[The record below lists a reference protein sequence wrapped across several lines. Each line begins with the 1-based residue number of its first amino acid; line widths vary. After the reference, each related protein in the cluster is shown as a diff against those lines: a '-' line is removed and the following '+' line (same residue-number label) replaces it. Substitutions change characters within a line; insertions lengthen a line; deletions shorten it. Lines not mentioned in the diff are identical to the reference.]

1 MDEQRN
7 SPNRSSTAAEPVR
20 SRWTPKPE
28 QILILESIFNS
39 GMVNPPKEET
49 VRIRM
54 LLERFGSVGDANVFY
69 WFQNRR
75 SRSRRRQRQL
85 QTSGLAADPRA
96 ARQVGGAVLH
106 EPSSS
111 SSSSTSSNNS
121 SGGGSFFPCSFSASS
136 SFSSLVVDDRGGDDL
151 FSISRQMGFMG
162 SGQIPCVCPSL
173 DHQPGTITVFINGIP
188 SEVPRG
194 PIDLRATFGQN
205 VMLVHSSGELLPINE
220 YGILL
225 QSLQMGES
233 YFLCARAMER
243 DRVTTSLARRPSR
256 GYATFA
262 DLGRRIGRCELSI
275 FDADRCSKEH
285 DAIRRT
291 IILNGPAQR
300 CRLSAQRGGF
310 SLSLVDGH
318 ARHGPTCSFYAMPTA
333 SSKASWNS
341 HLGLALH
348 GSVAVTASA
357 LRFKWPSSVARR
369 LFGRSCPCSGMKS
382 VDVEEKCS
390 QPRSPIRSGLDLRTS
405 LSSKNLSFSTGEVAL
420 SSIPEGATRE
430 EINDEFGF
438 EETIE
443 VKITT
448 PGSPPQNP
456 DLFSLETP
464 FSAEIGCRMANS
476 SNLFCDSDGFTF
488 SILNP
493 SFFNLAEEPPRT
505 PLEVFR
511 PSKETAVF
519 PFSDHAPIPKPPL
532 DDDAASDAS
541 SDLFEIE
548 SFSTQTTYRHR
559 DSLDSRD
566 RLLEAPPPTGVSV
579 TTAEG
584 LDCASLANFPS
595 AASACGELRF
605 AAAAGGRWRGSGLLR
620 CRSEKAVS
628 VGPNPV
634 RVSSP
639 VG

>member
-1 MDEQRN
+1 
-7 SPNRSSTAAEPVR
+7 
-20 SRWTPKPE
+20 
-28 QILILESIFNS
+28 
-39 GMVNPPKEET
+39 
-49 VRIRM
+49 
-54 LLERFGSVGDANVFY
+54 
-69 WFQNRR
+69 
-75 SRSRRRQRQL
+75 
-85 QTSGLAADPRA
+85 
-96 ARQVGGAVLH
+96 
-106 EPSSS
+106 
-111 SSSSTSSNNS
+111 
-121 SGGGSFFPCSFSASS
+121 
-136 SFSSLVVDDRGGDDL
+136 
-151 FSISRQMGFMG
+151 
-162 SGQIPCVCPSL
+162 
-173 DHQPGTITVFINGIP
+173 
-188 SEVPRG
+188 
-194 PIDLRATFGQN
+194 
-205 VMLVHSSGELLPINE
+205 
-220 YGILL
+220 
-225 QSLQMGES
+225 
-233 YFLCARAMER
+233 MER
-243 DRVTTSLARRPSR
+243 DRVTTSFARRPSR
-256 GYATFA
+256 DSATFA

-275 FDADRCSKEH
+275 FDADRCFKEEH

-291 IILNGPAQR
+291 IILNGPAQK
-300 CRLSAQRGGF
+300 CNLSAQRSGF

-318 ARHGPTCSFYAMPTA
+318 ARHGRTCSFYATPTA
-333 SSKASWNS
+333 SSEVSWNS
-341 HLGLALH
+341 HLGLALD

-357 LRFKWPSSVARR
+357 LRFKWPSFIARR

-382 VDVEEKCS
+382 VVVEEKCS

-405 LSSKNLSFSTGEVAL
+405 PSSKNLSFSTREVGL

-430 EINDEFGF
+430 EIDNEFGSGK
-438 EETIE
+438 TIK

-464 FSAEIGCRMANS
+464 FSAEIGGRMANS
-476 SNLFCDSDGFTF
+476 SNLFCDSDGFSF

-505 PLEVFR
+505 PLEAFQ

-519 PFSDHAPIPKPPL
+519 PFSDHAPIPKPPP

-566 RLLEAPPPTGVSV
+566 HLLEAPPPT
-579 TTAEG
+579 TAEG
-584 LDCASLANFPS
+584 LDRASLANFPS

-639 VG
+639 VGSDPHRRAVRTR

>member
-1 MDEQRN
+1 MN
-7 SPNRSSTAAEPVR
+7 A
-20 SRWTPKPE
+20 
-28 QILILESIFNS
+28 
-39 GMVNPPKEET
+39 
-49 VRIRM
+49 
-54 LLERFGSVGDANVFY
+54 
-69 WFQNRR
+69 
-75 SRSRRRQRQL
+75 
-85 QTSGLAADPRA
+85 
-96 ARQVGGAVLH
+96 
-106 EPSSS
+106 
-111 SSSSTSSNNS
+111 
-121 SGGGSFFPCSFSASS
+121 
-136 SFSSLVVDDRGGDDL
+136 
-151 FSISRQMGFMG
+151 
-162 SGQIPCVCPSL
+162 
-173 DHQPGTITVFINGIP
+173 GTITVFINGIP

-233 YFLCARAMER
+233 YFLIVKSGICCWAVCVCAMER
-243 DRVTTSLARRPSR
+243 GRVTTSFARRPTRDS
-256 GYATFA
+256 ATFA

-275 FDADRCSKEH
+275 FDADRCFKEEH

-300 CRLSAQRGGF
+300 CHLSAQRGGF
-310 SLSLVDGH
+310 SFSLVDGH
-318 ARHGPTCSFYAMPTA
+318 ARHGRTCSFYATPTA
-333 SSKASWNS
+333 SSVASWNS
-341 HLGLALH
+341 RLGLALE

-357 LRFKWPSSVARR
+357 MRFKWPSSVSRR
-369 LFGRSCPCSGMKS
+369 LFRRSCPCSGMKS

-405 LSSKNLSFSTGEVAL
+405 LPSKNLSFSTGEVGL
-420 SSIPEGATRE
+420 SRIPEGAMRE
-430 EINDEFGF
+430 ETENEYGF
-438 EETIE
+438 EEMIN

-456 DLFSLETP
+456 DSFSLETP
-464 FSAEIGCRMANS
+464 FPAEIGCRIANS
-476 SNLFCDSDGFTF
+476 SNLFCDSDGFSF

-493 SFFNLAEEPPRT
+493 SFFNLAEEPLRT
-505 PLEVFR
+505 PLEVFQ

-519 PFSDHAPIPKPPL
+519 PFPEHGDRRSFADPPIPKPPP

-559 DSLDSRD
+559 DSRDHLLD
-566 RLLEAPPPTGVSV
+566 APPPPPPSERYAPTEVSL

-584 LDCASLANFPS
+584 LDRASLANLPS
-595 AASACGELRF
+595 DASAC
-605 AAAAGGRWRGSGLLR
+605 GRWRGSGLLR

-634 RVSSP
+634 RVSSA
-639 VG
+639 VGSDPHRRAVRTG